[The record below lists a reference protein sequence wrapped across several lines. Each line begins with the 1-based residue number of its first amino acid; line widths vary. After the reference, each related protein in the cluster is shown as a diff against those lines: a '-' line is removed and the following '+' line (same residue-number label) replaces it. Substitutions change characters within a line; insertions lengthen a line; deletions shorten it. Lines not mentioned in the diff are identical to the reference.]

1 MLVKCDKCGTEYD
14 DADRLT
20 ICRHELIMSAD
31 DLVQK
36 KQAIG
41 LVGRTVRFAHEPNGP
56 DRRISSVSWNGMVT
70 IDGMDGVFAPH
81 LFVKV

>member
-1 MLVKCDKCGTEYD
+1 MLVLCDKCGTNYD

-20 ICRHELIMSAD
+20 FCPHELIMSAD

-36 KQAIG
+36 KQALE
-41 LVGRTVRFAHEPNGP
+41 LVGRTVRFAHETNGP
-56 DRRISSVSWNGMVT
+56 DRRISSVAWNGMVT
-70 IDGMDGVFAPH
+70 VDGMDGVFAPH